1 MRTKGGTPMSPYML
15 EKMAD
20 HSRQELA
27 RSSGK
32 RDWKAIFRLS

>member
-1 MRTKGGTPMSPYML
+1 MRTDKGKLMSPYML
-15 EKMAD
+15 EKMAA